1 MSPSRTLT
9 VEDALGLGLDHLEA
23 GRADAAIQVFAA
35 VLAAQPGHLQA
46 TYLLGAALLQAGR
59 AADALPPLSQ
69 AAGADPGN
77 WRFRL
82 TLAGALAGLG
92 RALEAMAALRLVLV
106 LAPAAAEP
114 LSALADLAAR
124 ADARQAA
131 RLVARVLA
139 AGPLPPN
146 PPLLFNFARL
156 LIEGGAEGRAG
167 RLLRQGAAL
176 QPDMPEIANALAVAD
191 LEALRLSAAARAR
204 RVVALAPG
212 RADYRFNLAAAWALR
227 GATDAAAQALRQAL
241 ALSPDLAAAHN
252 NLGLVLKDQSLAEMA
267 LAAHGR
273 ALALA
278 PDATLHR
285 NRLAALLYGD
295 AIDEARRFAMHR
307 AFGRFVSPEQPA
319 PALALGPRQRLT
331 LAYLS
336 SDFRDH
342 PVGRGLE
349 PVIGAHDRSRFRIA
363 LYVQRHR
370 PDGITR
376 RFEAM
381 AELVRDVSDL
391 DDATAAALM
400 RRDGIDILVTVAG
413 RYDRNRPGIAAHRAA
428 PVQVSL
434 HDPATS
440 GLEAMDYLIADPVLA
455 PRDSGERFTERV
467 VRLPYLVV
475 QTPLPAVPATRHPGG
490 LTFGSLNAPAKL
502 SNRTLSLWARL
513 LAEHPGSRL
522 LLKSKNLF
530 ASRALRERIQAT
542 LGVDPSRLDLRAEI
556 EPLDRHLANYRDI
569 DIALDPFPFTGST
582 TTFEAL
588 WMGVPVVTLRGT
600 RMAGRWSA
608 SMLSA
613 LRLDD
618 LIAENEEAYLEIAAR
633 LAADRARLS
642 VLRETLRG
650 RLQSSPLMDGTMRA
664 KQLERVYRAM
674 WRVKKNPLPPGE
686 GGERKRTG

>member
-1 MSPSRTLT
+1 MSAPRSLT
-9 VEDALGLGLDHLEA
+9 VEDALALGLDHLDA
-23 GRADAAIQVFAA
+23 GRADAAVQVFAA

-92 RALEAMAALRLVLV
+92 RDREAMAALRLVLV

-124 ADARQAA
+124 SDARLAA
-131 RLVARVLA
+131 RLTGRVLA
-139 AGPLPPN
+139 AGLLPPH
-146 PPLLFNFARL
+146 PPLLFNFARM
-156 LIEGGAEGRAG
+156 LIDGGAGARAG

-191 LEALRLSAAARAR
+191 QETLRMSAVARAR
-204 RVVALAPG
+204 RVIALAPG
-212 RADYRFNLAAAWALR
+212 RADYRFNLAAAWGLR
-227 GATDAAAQALRQAL
+227 GSTDAAAQALRQAL
-241 ALSPDLAAAHN
+241 ALAPDLAAAHN
-252 NLGLVLKDQSLAEMA
+252 NLGLVLKDQSLAESA

-273 ALALA
+273 ALAIA
-278 PDATLHR
+278 PDAALHR

-295 AIDEARRFAMHR
+295 VADEAQRFALHR
-307 AFGRFVSPEQPA
+307 AFGRFVA
-319 PALALGPRQRLT
+319 PAHPPPVLPHGPRDRLT
-331 LAYLS
+331 VAYLS

-349 PVIGAHDRSRFRIA
+349 PVIAAHDRRRLRIA
-363 LYVQRHR
+363 LYIQRHR
-370 PDGITR
+370 PDDITR

-381 AELVRDVSDL
+381 ADLVRDVGDL
-391 DDATAAALM
+391 DDAAAAALM
-400 RRDGIDILVTVAG
+400 RRDGVDILVTVAG

-455 PRDSGERFTERV
+455 PRGSGERFTERV
-467 VRLPYLVV
+467 VRLPHLVV
-475 QTPLPAVPATRHPGG
+475 QTALPAEPETRLPGP

-502 SNRTLSLWARL
+502 SDRTLSLWARL
-513 LAEHPGSRL
+513 LAAHPDWRL

-530 ASRALRERIQAT
+530 ASEVLRARLHHAFAAH
-542 LGVDPSRLDLRAEI
+542 GVAPIRLELRAEI

-582 TTFEAL
+582 TSFEAL
-588 WMGVPVVTLRGT
+588 WMGVPVVTLRGA

-608 SMLSA
+608 SMLRA
-613 LRLDD
+613 LGLDD
-618 LIAENEEAYLEIAAR
+618 LIAEDEDDYLEIAGK
-633 LAADRARLS
+633 LAADRARLA
-642 VLRETLRG
+642 VLRTELRG
-650 RLQSSPLMDGTMRA
+650 RLQSSPLMDGAARA
-664 KQLERVYRAM
+664 KQLERAYRAM
-674 WRVKKNPLPPGE
+674 WRVKA
-686 GGERKRTG
+686 